1 MKLTFIAATMALAC
15 AMPSSAQ
22 DSGKGS
28 LVSTPQDREAWWMDL
43 SDQEKHKLTSI
54 FDADWFA
61 NDIDE
66 ETQIAYAFM
75 AQGIYDFL
83 ASGKD
88 SNPDDFYTG
97 FAPLMLRASFH
108 GAGTYHHASG
118 TGGSN
123 GGTIFRDGELQ
134 DGGNACIASAPA
146 ELYQLFHGHDFVP
159 LSDAMV
165 IAGVVALDFMQVR

>member
-1 MKLTFIAATMALAC
+1 MKLLSIVSTLVLSS
-15 AMPSSAQ
+15 AMPSASQ
-22 DSGKGS
+22 ESGTMVG
-28 LVSTPQDREAWWMDL
+28 TPQDRETWWTDL
-43 SDQEKHKLTSI
+43 SDAEKHKLTSL
-54 FDADWFA
+54 FDAEWFA

-66 ETQIAYAFM
+66 EEQIAYAYM

-88 SNPDDFYTG
+88 SNPDDFYVG

-123 GGTIFRDGELQ
+123 GGTIFRSGELE
-134 DGGNACIASAPA
+134 DGQNSCIASAPA
-146 ELYQLFHGHDFVP
+146 ELFQLFHGHDLVP

-165 IAGVVALDFMQVR
+165 IAGVVALDFMRGN